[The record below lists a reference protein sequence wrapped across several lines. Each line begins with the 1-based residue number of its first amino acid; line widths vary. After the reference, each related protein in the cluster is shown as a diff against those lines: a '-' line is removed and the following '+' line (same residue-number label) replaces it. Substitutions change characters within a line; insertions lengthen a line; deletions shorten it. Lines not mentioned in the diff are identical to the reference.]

1 MRCGSASPICRGIS
15 RLADDGGPSAVAEA
29 PRASA
34 LELPHTPFSKRVDP
48 LLAAVGSA
56 ISWIWVLLLAVIVCN
71 VVLRYVFGEGRV
83 EFEEIQWHLY
93 SIGFM
98 LGLGYALQADSHV
111 RVDVLH
117 ERLRRT
123 TRAWIE
129 LYGLILCVLPFVAL
143 MLIYGVPFVAASFAA
158 GEVSSS
164 PGGLP
169 YRWAIKAV
177 LVLGFALL
185 GLAASS
191 RITRLWKFL
200 FLGGAS
206 AR

>member
-1 MRCGSASPICRGIS
+1 MQEPKLNDPGALPQTPI
-15 RLADDGGPSAVAEA
+15 
-29 PRASA
+29 
-34 LELPHTPFSKRVDP
+34 SKRIDP
-48 LLAAVGSA
+48 VLVAIGNG

-71 VVLRYVFGEGRV
+71 VVLRYAFGEGRV

-93 SIGFM
+93 SVGFM
-98 LGLGYALQADSHV
+98 FGLGYALQADAHM

-117 ERLRRT
+117 ERLRPRT
-123 TRAWIE
+123 QAWIE
-129 LYGLILCVLPFVAL
+129 LYGSILFVLPFVAL
-143 MLIYGVPFVAASFAA
+143 MLIYGAHFVADSFLTN
-158 GEVSSS
+158 EVSSS

-185 GLAASS
+185 GVASFS

-200 FLGGAS
+200 FLS
-206 AR
+206 PRS